1 MMTAR
6 VLLTSLLLALGV
18 GCSSP
23 SDLTQVPAGRWGG
36 DRVELVVGSGSAQL
50 EFDCAHG
57 SIPSPIPLRDG
68 AFDVAGVYVPEHGGP
83 IVPGEV
89 LPEYATHYR
98 GTTDGKSMTL
108 TIEATGLGNIGA
120 FTLDL
125 GRSAR
130 ITKCL

>member
-1 MMTAR
+1 MTAR
-6 VLLTSLLLALGV
+6 ALFVSLLVALSI

-23 SDLTQVPAGRWGG
+23 SDLTQVPTGRWGG
-36 DRVELVVGSGSAQL
+36 DHVEMVVGSGSAQL

-68 AFDVAGVYVPEHGGP
+68 AFDIVGVYVKEHGGP
-83 IVPGEV
+83 IVQGEV
-89 LPEYATHYR
+89 LPEYVAHYR
-98 GTTDGKSMTL
+98 GTTDGKGMTL
-108 TIEATGLGNIGA
+108 TIEAEGLGNVGT

-130 ITKCL
+130 IVKCL